1 MYIGVDLGGTKT
13 KTVLATGNLEIINEK
28 TIATRMDSEETIIQ
42 GIFETID
49 AVKGRKVIKAIG
61 VATPGQL
68 NREAGIAIQAPSM
81 GWHSVPLT
89 RLLSE
94 RYQVPA
100 YIENDINVAAL
111 GEFSCQDESL
121 NNAVYI
127 NVGTGIGVGLS
138 YPSKC
143 FWVTAVP
150 PVSSAI

>member
-1 MYIGVDLGGTKT
+1 MKGLALEMYIGVDLGGTKT

-81 GWHSVPLT
+81 GWHNVPA
-89 RLLSE
+89 RLLCE
-94 RYQVPA
+94 RY
-100 YIENDINVAAL
+100 
-111 GEFSCQDESL
+111 
-121 NNAVYI
+121 
-127 NVGTGIGVGLS
+127 
-138 YPSKC
+138 
-143 FWVTAVP
+143 
-150 PVSSAI
+150 SSSIHRK